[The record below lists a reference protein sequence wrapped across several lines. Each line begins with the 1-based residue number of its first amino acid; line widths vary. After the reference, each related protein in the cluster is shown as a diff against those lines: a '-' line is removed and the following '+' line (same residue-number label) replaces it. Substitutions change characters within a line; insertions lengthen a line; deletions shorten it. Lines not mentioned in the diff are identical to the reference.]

1 MDGHLTFCI
10 QLVEAAVLGGIIGLE
25 RELAGKP
32 AGLRTNLLIC
42 VGAALLTH
50 ISLVLASG
58 PDHSDPTR
66 IAAQIVSGIGF
77 LGAGAIIQSRQAVH
91 GLTSAATIWVVAGL
105 GMAVGAGVL
114 HDAVLGTLI
123 VLLALIVLGRV
134 EKRFLGQR
142 TLTMTFRHAGR
153 VPSLETLVEN
163 VRPRRRLL
171 WTEWEMPTGE
181 SGRLTL
187 AWKGRV
193 ADVES
198 LVASIESLGAVKL
211 ETWKVDD

>member
-1 MDGHLTFCI
+1 MDGHLIFCI

-25 RELAGKP
+25 RELAGKH

-50 ISLVLASG
+50 VSIAIASST
-58 PDHSDPTR
+58 DRSDPTR

-114 HDAVLGTLI
+114 HDAILATMI
-123 VLLALIVLGRV
+123 VLSALIVLGRI
-134 EKRFLGQR
+134 EKRFFGHH
-142 TLTMTFRHAGR
+142 TVTMTFRCAGKA
-153 VPSLETLVEN
+153 PALEVLVRH

-171 WTEWEMPTGE
+171 WSQWEMPAGE
-181 SGRLTL
+181 SGRMTL

-193 ADVES
+193 ADVEP
-198 LVASIESLGAVKL
+198 LTVSIESLGAVKL
-211 ETWKVDD
+211 ETWKVDE

>member
-10 QLVEAAVLGGIIGLE
+10 QLVEAALLCGFIGLE

-42 VGAALLTH
+42 VGAALLTYLSM
-50 ISLVLASG
+50 ILASG

-91 GLTSAATIWVVAGL
+91 GLTSAATIWVVAAL

-114 HDAVLGTLI
+114 HDALLAALLVL
-123 VLLALIVLGRV
+123 VALIVLGRV
-134 EKRFLGQR
+134 ERTVLGAAHPHDDFQARGAGAASGNSRQECPPPAAPPVDRVGDAYRRFGEAHSR
-142 TLTMTFRHAGR
+142 MEGSSGGCRI
-153 VPSLETLVEN
+153 
-163 VRPRRRLL
+163 PRRI
-171 WTEWEMPTGE
+171 
-181 SGRLTL
+181 
-187 AWKGRV
+187 
-193 ADVES
+193 D
-198 LVASIESLGAVKL
+198 
-211 ETWKVDD
+211 